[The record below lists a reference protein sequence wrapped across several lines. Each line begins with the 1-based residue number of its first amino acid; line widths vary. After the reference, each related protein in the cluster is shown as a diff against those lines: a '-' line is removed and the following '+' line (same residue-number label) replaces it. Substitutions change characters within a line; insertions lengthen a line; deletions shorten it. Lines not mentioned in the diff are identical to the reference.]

1 VCGGACAC
9 ARTANRE
16 ARFGVH
22 AYRGGDVGVMRGVR
36 VELNRAHLGRGGSTA
51 LQHAGDTRAQARHEP
66 VRVYLKLGLLVERLD
81 RFPWVV
87 QVDYVQRLLPACA
100 LRTTRCEHSQD
111 KAEANN
117 KRGWSLDLTSSHGK
131 GRAREKR
138 RGGSGREHVPAQA
151 RILAAL
157 VDGNRVDGG
166 AIPHRDVLI

>member
-1 VCGGACAC
+1 VSASVRV
-9 ARTANRE
+9 RTANRE

-36 VELNRAHLGRGGSTA
+36 VELNRAHLGRGGTSDRA
-51 LQHAGDTRAQARHEP
+51 SARGDTRASAKTGSCKA
-66 VRVYLKLGLLVERLD
+66 YLKLGLLVERLD

-138 RGGSGREHVPAQA
+138 RGGEREGARTRPGTHTGRSRRRQS
-151 RILAAL
+151 R
-157 VDGNRVDGG
+157 
-166 AIPHRDVLI
+166 